1 MDTVNLADAKA
12 HLSELIDRVEK
23 GETIEILRRGK
34 PVARLTGVRRASK
47 TFPLDEVRKLTDSMK
62 AGIGSM
68 VDADMEEAS
77 ARLQARQV
85 QQQLSTQALSIANQ
99 QPQSLLSLFR

>member
-1 MDTVNLADAKA
+1 MQTSIDAA
-12 HLSELIDRVEK
+12 STFGSVQTRVDIQK
-23 GETIEILRRGK
+23 DF
-34 PVARLTGVRRASK
+34 VS
-47 TFPLDEVRKLTDSMK
+47 KLTDSMK

-68 VDADMEEAS
+68 IDADMEEAS
-77 ARLQARQV
+77 ARLQALQV

>member
-1 MDTVNLADAKA
+1 MALGNIEAMMQTAIDAA
-12 HLSELIDRVEK
+12 SVFGSVQNRVDIQK
-23 GETIEILRRGK
+23 DFVT
-34 PVARLTGVRRASK
+34 
-47 TFPLDEVRKLTDSMK
+47 KLTDSMK
-62 AGIGSM
+62 AGIGSL

-77 ARLQARQV
+77 ARLQALQV